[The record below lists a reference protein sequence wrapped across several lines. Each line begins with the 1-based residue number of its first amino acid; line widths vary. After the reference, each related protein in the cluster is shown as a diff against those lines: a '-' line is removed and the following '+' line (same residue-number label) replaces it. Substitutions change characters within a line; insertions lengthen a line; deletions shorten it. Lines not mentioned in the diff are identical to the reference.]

1 MYAAY
6 INQLGPAADI
16 QYGTFPRPRPGPTDV
31 LVDVIATTVN
41 PVDTFV
47 RSGVFRTPI
56 PFPFI
61 IGRDAVGTVAEC
73 GPGVHGFAVG
83 DRVWCNSLGHDG
95 RQGAAAEH
103 VVVPADRLYRL
114 PDGVD
119 PGQAVAT
126 VHPAGTAYLAL
137 FTHGNVR
144 PGETVVV
151 LGAAGNVGTAV
162 ITLAHHAGARVL
174 AVARRRDAEHC
185 RAHGAAEVFDYTDD
199 DLTDRIKETSPEG
212 VDVFI
217 DTYGNNDLPMAVELL
232 AARGRIV
239 LLAGV
244 QARPALPVGPF
255 YMKDCSIH
263 GFVISH
269 ATTAQL
275 AEAAITINRLLAD
288 GRLRPR
294 HIEMLPLS
302 EAAKAHRRMEDG
314 ELHGRRLVLRPD
326 SYDGDQPS

>member
-6 INQLGPAADI
+6 INELGSADDI
-16 QYGTFPRPRPGPTDV
+16 RYGEFPEPRPGPTDV

-61 IGRDAVGTVAEC
+61 IGRDVVGTVAAH
-73 GPGVHGFAVG
+73 GLGAAGFAVG

-95 RQGAAAEH
+95 RQGAAAER
-103 VVVPADRLYRL
+103 VVVPVDRLYRL
-114 PDGVD
+114 PEEAD
-119 PGQAVAT
+119 PVQAVAT

-144 PGETVVV
+144 PGETIVV

-162 ITLAHHAGARVL
+162 ITLAAYAGARVI

-199 DLTDRIKETSPEG
+199 DLADRIKRASPRG
-212 VDVFI
+212 VDIFI
-217 DTYGNNDLPMAVELL
+217 DTYGHNDLQMAVELL
-232 AARGRIV
+232 ASRGRIV

-255 YMKDCSIH
+255 YMKDCAIH

-275 AEAAITINRLLAD
+275 AEAATMINRLLAD
-288 GRLRPR
+288 RRLRPR
-294 HIEMLPLS
+294 HVETLPLS

-314 ELHGRRLVLRPD
+314 ELHGRRLVLC
-326 SYDGDQPS
+326 PS